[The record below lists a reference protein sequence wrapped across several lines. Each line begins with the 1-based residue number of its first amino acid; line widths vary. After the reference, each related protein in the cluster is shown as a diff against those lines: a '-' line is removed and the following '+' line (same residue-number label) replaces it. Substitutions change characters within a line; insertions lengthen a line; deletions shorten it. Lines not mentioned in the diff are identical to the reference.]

1 MGQGNSV
8 DVTGSHPMLADMRRQ
23 PQSLAELLAR
33 AGEFAAES
41 HGLSGNSSGRVYAF
55 GSGDG
60 WFAAR
65 AATDFARKRLGL
77 RYKAASA
84 LEMLAYAAP
93 KLGPDDLAIAISM
106 SGTADRTNEAAEAA
120 QARSALVLALTN
132 GSGGNLAKIAQ
143 SKISLELTDVAPF
156 LTGTAKY
163 TASLLGLMLLLQ
175 GAAGRKDNELAA
187 IIRALPAL
195 VSGAETFAGEQ
206 ASSLAARPI
215 TGVRILSSGCNLA
228 TADYGTAKFLK
239 LVPLP
244 ITADDIEE
252 FAHRQF
258 WSTPADDLVIYIAA
272 NPAAAR
278 CASASAAALGSMG
291 MRTIAIDTPSS
302 PVATAGGRF
311 SLPDVGEAVSP
322 LLTAIP
328 VQFLSYFIALTLGGN
343 PDIGQDVGDPARFL
357 ASQRLARRGELGHQL
372 SSPPRKSIANVESPS

>member
-1 MGQGNSV
+1 MSQGDFV

-23 PQSLAELLAR
+23 PQSLAGLLAR
-33 AGEFAAES
+33 AAEFAAES
-41 HGLSGNSSGRVYAF
+41 HGLSGDRSGRVYGF

-65 AATDFARKRLGL
+65 AATDFARQRLGL

-84 LEMLAYAAP
+84 LEMLAYTAP
-93 KLGPDDLAIAISM
+93 KMGPDDLAVAISM
-106 SGTADRTNEAAEAA
+106 SGTADRTNEAAEAIR
-120 QARSALVLALTN
+120 ARGALVLALTN

-143 SKISLELTDVAPF
+143 SKISLELTDLAPF

-175 GAAGRKDNELAA
+175 GAAGRNDDELQTA
-187 IIRALPAL
+187 IRALPAIA
-195 VSGAETFAGEQ
+195 SGAEAFAREQ
-206 ASSLAARPI
+206 AETLITRPI
-215 TGVRILSSGCNLA
+215 TGIRILASGCNLA

-239 LVPLP
+239 LMPLP
-244 ITADDIEE
+244 ATADDIEE

-278 CASASAAALGSMG
+278 CASASAAALGGMG

-302 PVATAGGRF
+302 PVTTAAGRF
-311 SLPDVGEAVSP
+311 TLPDIGEPVSP
-322 LLTAIP
+322 LLAAIP
-328 VQFLSYFIALTLGGN
+328 IQFLSYFIARAQGGN
-343 PDIGQDVGDPARFL
+343 PDISQDVGDPARFHAAQL
-357 ASQRLARRGELGHQL
+357 LSRRQELT
-372 SSPPRKSIANVESPS
+372 P

>member
-1 MGQGNSV
+1 MSDGV
-8 DVTGSHPMLADMRRQ
+8 DVAGAQPMLADMRRQ
-23 PQSLAELLAR
+23 PRTLAGLLAR
-33 AGEFAAES
+33 ADEFQAE
-41 HGLSGNSSGRVYAF
+41 GLSARTDAKGRVYAF

-65 AATDFARKRLGL
+65 AATDFARQRLGL

-93 KLGPDDLAIAISM
+93 KLYAGDLSVAISM
-106 SGTADRTNEAAEAA
+106 SGTADRTNEAAEAV
-120 QARSALVLALTN
+120 RSQGASVLALTN

-143 SKISLELTDVAPF
+143 SKISLELTDLAPF

-163 TASLLGLMLLLQ
+163 TASLLGLMLLSQ
-175 GAAGRKDNELAA
+175 GAAGHGDDELVS
-187 IIRALPAL
+187 IIRTLPDVVA
-195 VSGAETFAGEQ
+195 GAEAFAQSQ
-206 ASSLAARPI
+206 ADRLAARPI
-215 TGVRILSSGCNLA
+215 TGIRILASGCNLA

-272 NPAAAR
+272 NPIAAR
-278 CASASAAALGSMG
+278 TATGSAAALESMG
-291 MRTIAIDTPSS
+291 MRTLAIDTPSC
-302 PVATAGGRF
+302 PVPTAGGRF
-311 SLPDVGEAVSP
+311 TLPDIGEAVSP

-328 VQFLSYFIALTLGGN
+328 VQFLSYFIALALGGN
-343 PDIGQDVGDPARFL
+343 PDISQDVGDPARFHAAQLLSRRQEL
-357 ASQRLARRGELGHQL
+357 A
-372 SSPPRKSIANVESPS
+372 